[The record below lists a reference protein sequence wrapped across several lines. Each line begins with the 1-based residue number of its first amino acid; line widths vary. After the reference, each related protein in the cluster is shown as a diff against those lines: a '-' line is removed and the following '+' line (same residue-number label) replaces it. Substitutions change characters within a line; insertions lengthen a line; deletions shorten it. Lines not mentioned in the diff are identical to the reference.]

1 MSELEDVQTTV
12 AVIDGL
18 RARIAELEA
27 ENERLQIAYDVQKAA
42 TCQFVIVSAED
53 GPKAVDEGMAKA
65 YQVASEQ
72 KSRAN
77 DAEAELAAL
86 KARSCETCEFAEG
99 CDIEA
104 AGRDDAAFTYC
115 SVWEE
120 WHLRYGARAEEGS
133 AP

>member
-1 MSELEDVQTTV
+1 MKWAGDKL
-12 AVIDGL
+12 I
-18 RARIAELEA
+18 ARIAELEA

-86 KARSCETCEFAEG
+86 NRML
-99 CDIEA
+99 
-104 AGRDDAAFTYC
+104 YW
-115 SVWEE
+115 VWVQHFGNVTFED
-120 WHLRYGARAEEGS
+120 WLADLRTRAEEGRE
-133 AP
+133 